1 MTYHPLRYAN
11 ARAAILAGLV
21 CLAPTV
27 QPVQAAAPDH
37 MHIRVTEAD
46 AEGGLG
52 TIGSYTYDPASDTYW
67 TVLFGSGL
75 GVRKIDTSGA
85 DTYIPPSILERF
97 TRASDVPGGVTD
109 ADFSGTSLSSGILL
123 NPAPVTIDYGNELDA
138 NNQPIGQVT
147 YQPGEL
153 AYITDG
159 LSRVSDGSGNYRF
172 DLTKRVYTY
181 DLRKVGTTNAGGVG
195 TPDRNNAQDG
205 VGGIMGA
212 YNQVDWNDVYHVLA
226 TEEDL
231 RDVAGYSQTA
241 SSGSNFGRQA
251 AFATDGQNL
260 YTVDS
265 GTNTGGIFK
274 INASTGAVSR
284 LHEETGS
291 GNIISEPAVL
301 HTNVRQLGTGT
312 GDQVLF
318 DGTGA
323 NGNDGA
329 ILYVLDDGTPG
340 VKTPEVAVSASFIT
354 SITDTQADVR
364 SIATDSA
371 GNIYYWDSG
380 ADGLF
385 KYDTHGRLAALVN
398 TVQLTAFNAEQDGDH
413 RDSGGMLRLQVVE
426 QAGQTTVLYRGD
438 NSFVA
443 GVDVKTIGDFN
454 NDAAIDAQDTQFF
467 IQQFNAAAP
476 APAAAA
482 DYLNYAK
489 ADLNSRGEVVGSSGG
504 YDGTITNDA
513 VDNSDLRTLRQ
524 FINLKPGDTD
534 WDFDID
540 IADFA
545 TLKNNFNPVAT
556 DASFFE
562 GNFDY
567 ETDGDV
573 DIADFAAL
581 KANFNPAKY
590 ESDPLAVANASFGVL
605 GLPAELA
612 ELILEIDEQGFAEL
626 VGNNITFDSIQ
637 IVADALSLLEGNYI
651 PVGLGNPVTGDSYIA
666 DFTLGAG
673 INLDGR
679 IALGQIYDASLDLRD
694 VVFTYNGNV
703 NGQVNYIPEPA
714 TFALLALTFSA
725 TQLRRRSA

>member
-1 MTYHPLRYAN
+1 MSLNLARFAN
-11 ARAAILAGLV
+11 PTARALAGL
-21 CLAPTV
+21 LLMAPAT
-27 QPVQAAAPDH
+27 QSLHADAPDH

-52 TIGSYTYDPASDTYW
+52 TIGSYTYDPATDTYW

-75 GVRKIDTSGA
+75 GVRKIDTNGA
-85 DTYIPPSILERF
+85 DTYVPPSILERF

-123 NPAPVTIDYGNELDA
+123 NPAPITIDYGNELDA

-159 LSRVSDGSGNYRF
+159 LSRVSQGDGTYRF

-181 DLRKVGTTNAGGVG
+181 DLRKVGTTNAAGVG

-226 TEEDL
+226 TEEEL

-251 AFATDGQNL
+251 AFSSDGQNL

-284 LHEETGS
+284 LYEETGS
-291 GNIISEPAVL
+291 GNIISEPAVV
-301 HTNVRQLGTGT
+301 HTSVRQLGSGT

-318 DGTGA
+318 DGTGIS
-323 NGNDGA
+323 GHEGA

-340 VKTPEVAVSASFIT
+340 AKTPGVAISASFIT
-354 SITDTQADVR
+354 SITDTQADAR

-385 KYDTHGRLAALVN
+385 KYDTHGRLSALVN
-398 TVQLTAFNAEQDGDH
+398 TIQLYAFNAEQDGDH
-413 RDSGGMLRLQVVE
+413 RDSGGMLRLQALE

-443 GVDVKTIGDFN
+443 GVDVKTVGDFN
-454 NDAAIDAQDTQFF
+454 NDDAIDTLDTQFF
-467 IQQFNAAAP
+467 IQQFIAAAP
-476 APAAAA
+476 APTAST

-489 ADLNSRGEVVGSSGG
+489 ADLNSSGTMVGSSGG
-504 YDGTITNDA
+504 YDGTLTNDA

-524 FINLKPGDTD
+524 FINLKSGDTD
-534 WDFDID
+534 WDFDVD

-545 TLKNNFNPVAT
+545 NLKANFNPVAT

-590 ESDPLAVANASFGVL
+590 ESDPLAVASASFGAL
-605 GLPAELA
+605 GAVEIT
-612 ELILEIDEQGFAEL
+612 ELILEIDEQGFASL

-637 IVADALSLLEGNYI
+637 IVADALSLLEANYL
-651 PVGLGNPVTGDSYIA
+651 PVGLGNPLTGDSFIA

-673 INLDGR
+673 INLDGS
-679 IALGQIYDASLDLRD
+679 IDIGQIYNASLDLRD
-694 VVFTYNGNV
+694 LEFTYNGNV
-703 NGQVNYIPEPA
+703 VGQVNYIPEPA
-714 TFALLALTFSA
+714 SLALFALSLSA